1 MIKITQIV
9 CPCCGKFAPMDFS
22 FPEEADLYAVEVK
35 GLGRGRGVKIIDRY
49 SILEPGNTNAEE
61 IGERLLELLGAF
73 LTRDVISMDDLRA
86 ALPEG
91 SLDDVDE
98 FNTRV
103 ADLET
108 IIEDLTEVA
117 IVSVT
122 FSGI

>member
-22 FPEEADLYAVEVK
+22 FPEEADLYAVETK
-35 GLGRGRGVKIIDRY
+35 GLGRGKGTKVVDRY
-49 SILEPGNTNAEE
+49 SILESDNVTAEAV
-61 IGERLLELLGAF
+61 GGRLLELLGAF

-86 ALPEG
+86 VLPEG

-98 FNTRV
+98 LNTRI

-108 IIEDLTEVA
+108 IIEDLTEAA
-117 IVSVT
+117 IVE
-122 FSGI
+122 